1 MKKDEALGLEH
12 GTVRVVP
19 YDDRW
24 HALFEQASAELKSA
38 LGAAIVDVHHVGST
52 SVRGL
57 CAKPILDM
65 LVTIPHLSGG
75 AALVPALNDLGYEL
89 SHDDDIS
96 DRLFFS
102 RRRGTARTHHL
113 SLAEPTS
120 HYYVVTMAFRDALRR
135 DPQLASRYGTLKQRL
150 AQQFPADRLSYLNG
164 KTHFVLSALEAC
176 EG

>member
-1 MKKDEALGLEH
+1 MTISEALGLEH

-19 YDDRW
+19 HDERW
-24 HALFEQASAELKSA
+24 PVLFDQASAELKAA
-38 LGAAIVDVHHVGST
+38 LGSAILGVHHVGST

-65 LVTIPHLSGG
+65 LATIPSLSG
-75 AALVPALNDLGYEL
+75 ATAIVPALHELGYTQAD
-89 SHDDDIS
+89 DDDIS

-120 HYYVVTMAFRDALRR
+120 HYYAVTLAFRDALRR
-135 DPQLASRYGTLKQRL
+135 DPQLASAYGTLKQRL
-150 AQQFPADRLSYLNG
+150 ALQFPTDRASYLNG
-164 KTHFVLSALEAC
+164 KTHFVLSALEQC

>member
-1 MKKDEALGLEH
+1 MTRSEALGLEH

-24 HALFEQASAELKSA
+24 HALFDQASAELKAA
-38 LGAAIVDVHHVGST
+38 LGPSIIDVHHVGST

-65 LVTIPHLSGG
+65 LATIPSLGQA
-75 AALVPALNDLGYEL
+75 AALVPALHDVGYVL
-89 SHDDDIS
+89 SDDDIS

-120 HYYVVTMAFRDALRR
+120 HYYAVTMAFRDALRR
-135 DPQLASRYGTLKQRL
+135 DPQLASRYGVLKERL
-150 AQQFPADRLSYLNG
+150 AQQFPTDRLSYLNG